1 MKLRLFHVLLFTLF
15 SLLIH
20 AQCDTRQLE
29 LLDSLDNEVNSNELF
44 FVFEWE
50 DKLDSVK
57 LTQLYDNEYTK
68 SVSRNFFYSFSQNA
82 IEIDSVGNLSD
93 SSLGL
98 CVVCVKDEIKII
110 DSIDVNSDGIKEM
123 ILFRQWKCTASPP
136 VYQPYGV
143 GTHQQEYGRY
153 EVWDIKKKQQLF
165 EVNNIRK
172 GGVAITT
179 NDGRTY
185 GYQFKVEID
194 EKGSFILSDLKGVG
208 NKLEMGNYIY
218 DDVNDRYSNE

>member
-1 MKLRLFHVLLFTLF
+1 MKIRLFHVLLVTLF
-15 SLLIH
+15 SLSIH
-20 AQCDTRQLE
+20 AQCDTRQLG

-123 ILFRQWKCTASPP
+123 ILFRQWNCTASPP

-179 NDGRTY
+179 NDGRIY
-185 GYQFKVEID
+185 GYHFKVDID

-208 NKLEMGNYIY
+208 NKLELGNYIY
-218 DDVNDRYSNE
+218 DDVNERYNIE